1 MRRNYSYNIQ
11 RVENDKIF
19 ISDDDLPNTRS
30 VTNSAE
36 EVVTEIYRIYGDLR
50 IIYRDSEGD
59 IAELEHHEG
68 IFLGF
73 LDYVE

>member
-1 MRRNYSYNIQ
+1 MRRNYSYSLI
-11 RVENDKIF
+11 RLEHDKIT

-36 EVVTEIYRIYGDLR
+36 QVVAEIYRDYGDLR
-50 IIYRDSEGD
+50 IVYRDSQGD
-59 IAELEHHEG
+59 WAELEHHEG

>member
-1 MRRNYSYNIQ
+1 MRRNYSYSIQ
-11 RVENDKIF
+11 RLENDKII

-36 EVVTEIYRIYGDLR
+36 EVVTELYNIYGDKR
-50 IIYRDSEGD
+50 IIYRDSQGD
-59 IAELEHHEG
+59 LGELEHHDG